1 MNGIHDLGG
10 MDGFGPVQAEPETEE
25 PVFHAAWEGRVYGMV
40 RSLGRLGLWNIDKG
54 RYARERQHPLQY
66 LGNSYYESWLA
77 GLYTQLVEAGLV
89 TAEELA
95 SGRAESS
102 APESLRERV
111 LRAGQVS
118 GLSLANPDYNRE
130 AAAPPR
136 YKAGDAVRAL
146 NRRRPGHTREPRY
159 VLGRVGVVHEH
170 YGAHVYADLSAQ
182 GVDEGHHLYC
192 VRFDAEEL
200 WGDSA
205 NSNSVVYVDLFEDYL
220 APAESLPPSARKGSE
235 SLLPSAGEGSESPLP
250 SAGEG

>member
-1 MNGIHDLGG
+1 MNGVHDLGG

-25 PVFHAAWEGRVYGMV
+25 PVFHEAWEGRVYGMV

-77 GLYTQLVEAGLV
+77 GLYTQLVEVGLV

-95 SGRAESS
+95 SGRAGSPS
-102 APESLRERV
+102 PESLRERV
-111 LRAGQVS
+111 LRAEQVL
-118 GLSLANPDYNRE
+118 GMSLANPDYNRE

-136 YKAGDAVRAL
+136 YKPGDVVRAL
-146 NRRRPGHTREPRY
+146 NRRRAGHTREPGY

-192 VRFDAEEL
+192 VRFEAEEL

-220 APAESLPPSARKGSE
+220 EPAEPPLPSAGASSK
-235 SLLPSAGEGSESPLP
+235 SLLPSAGASSKSPPP